1 MTRNRILS
9 TLILTAAVSAAG
21 VALADEKPMAAPAVE
36 KAKAAPAAMPSQDE
50 MMKAWMAAATP
61 GEAHK
66 RLEPLVGTF
75 LSKTTASMDPSK
87 PPEVTEGV
95 SENKWVLGGR
105 FLEQRFEGKAMGQ
118 AFTGIGYT
126 GYDNYKKK
134 YVGSWIDS
142 MGTAMMVSTG
152 TMDAAGKTLT
162 ARSTMDDVVMKKA
175 VTVKSILKIVD
186 GDHHTFEMWGPGP
199 DGKIYRMLEIVY
211 TRKK

>member
-1 MTRNRILS
+1 MRTRFAVVLV
-9 TLILTAAVSAAG
+9 LTAAAAL
-21 VALADEKPMAAPAVE
+21 AAPAAADEKPKAAPAAGE
-36 KAKAAPAAMPSQDE
+36 KATAAPAAMPSQEE

-75 LSKTTASMDPSK
+75 LSKTTASMDASK

-95 SENKWVLGGR
+95 SENRWVLGGR

-118 AFTGIGYT
+118 DFTGIGYT
-126 GYDNYKKK
+126 GYDNYRKK

-142 MGTAMMVSTG
+142 MGTSIMLSTG

-162 ARSTMDDVVMKKA
+162 SRSTMDDVVMKKA
-175 VTVKSILKIVD
+175 VTIKSILKIID
-186 GDHHTFEMWGPGP
+186 GDHHKFEMWGPGP
-199 DGKIYRMLEIVY
+199 DGKIFKMLEIVY